1 MVTVLTV
8 VFFVV
13 VLLGFYVIDVE
24 RVAIPLNQMLF
35 VVNTGY

>member
-24 RVAIPLNQMLF
+24 RVAILLNQMLF
-35 VVNTGY
+35 VVDIGY

>member
-1 MVTVLTV
+1 MVTVLMV

-24 RVAIPLNQMLF
+24 RVVIPLNQMLF

>member
-24 RVAIPLNQMLF
+24 RVVILLNQMLF
-35 VVNTGY
+35 VVDTGY